1 MDAFEISRKRFLHL
15 CAGAAALGVLGCDS
29 DDDEGTGTDGG
40 TTGSTSSTDPS
51 DPSDPT
57 DPSDPSVGTSSGTD
71 PTGETTSGGS
81 TGGEGSTGSSGGGDS
96 GSTGGDGST
105 GGSSSTGAG
114 ELFCENGAEAI
125 AVSGHPHGLSI
136 PEGMLQPG
144 TPLTGL
150 NVTGNH
156 PHVLDLSADDVDALL
171 AGQQIVVNNVDDSHS
186 HDITIACSKG

>member
-1 MDAFEISRKRFLHL
+1 MDSSGISRKRFLHL
-15 CAGAAALGVLGCDS
+15 CGGVLALGVLGCDS

-40 TTGSTSSTDPS
+40 TTGGSTSTDPTDPSGPDPS
-51 DPSDPT
+51 DPSE
-57 DPSDPSVGTSSGTD
+57 GTTSTTD

-81 TGGEGSTGSSGGGDS
+81 TSGEEGSSGSSGGAEGS
-96 GSTGGDGST
+96 STGGEGST

-136 PEGMLQPG
+136 PAGMLQPG
-144 TPLTGL
+144 TPLEGL

-156 PHVLDLSADDVDALL
+156 PHVVDLSADDVDALL
-171 AGQQIVVNNVDDSHS
+171 AGQEIVVTNVDNSHS